1 MIFGFLARRGR
12 KGSIYY
18 CLLVVLW
25 RGRGL
30 RAWGW
35 LAARRRAWC
44 ERPAFEGAERQHLS
58 RACHVAR
65 RRVPEFLCVGSA
77 GLRVVPKQGTLP

>member
-18 CLLVVLW
+18 CLLVWW
-25 RGRGL
+25 RGG
-30 RAWGW
+30 GV
-35 LAARRRAWC
+35 ARDAWC